1 MGTWCLMGTE
11 FQFRKVKIWG
21 DDGGESFITMEC
33 TYCHCTVQL
42 NMVKIVCFILCDF
55 FHNKKNFFKI

>member
-11 FQFRKVKIWG
+11 FQFRKVKILG

-55 FHNKKNFFKI
+55 FHNKKNFFKT